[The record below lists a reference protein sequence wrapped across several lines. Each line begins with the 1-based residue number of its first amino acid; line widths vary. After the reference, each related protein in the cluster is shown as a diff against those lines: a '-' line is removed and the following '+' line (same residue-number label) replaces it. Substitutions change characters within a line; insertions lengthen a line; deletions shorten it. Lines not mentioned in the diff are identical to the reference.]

1 MQVGHQA
8 VERLLVAFNG
18 VDESVELN
26 GGAPVQ
32 SAQHRLHDL
41 QNSLV
46 YRAQVAIANV
56 DGFGALKV
64 QF

>member
-1 MQVGHQA
+1 
-8 VERLLVAFNG
+8 
-18 VDESVELN
+18 VDESAELN

-46 YRAQVAIANV
+46 YRAQVTIANV